1 MLKAVFFDLDGTLL
15 PMDEQE
21 FTKGYFKFLLE
32 KVSSRGYGE
41 PSFFIDTIWKGV
53 YAMYKNDGTMNNE
66 DRFWNV
72 FDEAYQEDKSKDKPI
87 FDSFYVNEFKKA
99 KAFTAPN
106 PLAREIV
113 DYCHSHVEHTIL
125 STNPIFP
132 RGGQITRLSFIGLK
146 EDDFEYI
153 TDYSNSVYCKPNPMY
168 FKSLLEKFNLK
179 PEEVILFGNNN
190 YEDGDC
196 ASSLGIKTYLVKG
209 YIIYNPK
216 AKGTYEEIEM
226 KDIIPTIEK
235 EKELRK

>member
-53 YAMYKNDGTMNNE
+53 YAMYENDGTMKNE

-235 EKELRK
+235 EKEQRK

>member
-53 YAMYKNDGTMNNE
+53 YAMYKNDGTMKNE

-113 DYCHSHVEHTIL
+113 DYCHSYVEHTIL

>member
-235 EKELRK
+235 EKEQRK

>member
-53 YAMYKNDGTMNNE
+53 NAMYKNDGTMNNE